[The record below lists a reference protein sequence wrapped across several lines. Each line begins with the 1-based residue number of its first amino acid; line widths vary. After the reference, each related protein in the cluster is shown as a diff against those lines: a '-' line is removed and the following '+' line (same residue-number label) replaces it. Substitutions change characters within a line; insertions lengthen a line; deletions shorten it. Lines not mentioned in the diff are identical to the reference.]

1 MTAPQELYIWIVTRT
16 GMAMTLLQPSKMLL
30 VCLNTGGYM
39 VIALHIT
46 PTAYTEWQIQLWP

>member
-1 MTAPQELYIWIVTRT
+1 MWIVALT

-30 VCLNTGGYM
+30 VCLNIGGYM

-46 PTAYTEWQIQLWP
+46 ITAYTEWQIQLWP